1 MWWLSRDAGAQLE
14 MRWLSR
20 EVVVQLEI
28 WWLSSRAGHKSTN
41 FSAH

>member
-1 MWWLSRDAGAQLE
+1 MWWLSRDAVAQLE